1 MFLKTGSYGAN
12 WGSSIVIIGRASF
25 SYYVSKQ
32 VRYFSFTNVAPTLP
46 GKVLWYCGGLLL
58 FYLALHS
65 YPAMAAASDS
75 QQLSLQYSL

>member
-1 MFLKTGSYGAN
+1 MS
-12 WGSSIVIIGRASF
+12 
-25 SYYVSKQ
+25 VSKYGTSLS
-32 VRYFSFTNVAPTLP
+32 RTSPPTLP

-65 YPAMAAASDS
+65 YPAMAAASDA